1 MSAVESLAPRVEAS
15 LHARF
20 LELMPRIETHARI
33 FFRDVRC
40 ADSREDKIAETLALG
55 WRWFVRLTRRGKDVG
70 RFVSTFAT
78 LAARAVKSGQRLCGQ
93 EKAKEVLSPLAQHK
107 HSFAVRSLP
116 EGRSQAGSIVNEALH
131 DNVRTPPPE
140 AAAFRVD
147 FPAWLTVW
155 TERDRRLIC
164 DLMVGERARNLAQKY
179 RLTEGRVSQLRRQFQ
194 QDWQVFCGDNETV
207 QHKEEAR

>member
-33 FFRDVRC
+33 VFRDVRC

-70 RFVSTFAT
+70 RFVSTFAA
-78 LAARAVKSGQRLCGQ
+78 LAARAVKSGRRLCGQ
-93 EKAKEVLSPLAQHK
+93 EKAKEVLSPLAQRK

-116 EGRSQAGSIVNEALH
+116 EGRSLAGNIINEALH
-131 DNVRTPPPE
+131 DNVHTPPPE

-147 FPAWLTVW
+147 FPAWLKAW
-155 TERDRRLIC
+155 TQRDRRLIC
-164 DLMVGERARNLAQKY
+164 DLMIGERARQVAKKY
-179 RLTEGRVSQLRRQFQ
+179 HLTEGRVSQLRRQFQ
-194 QDWQVFCGDNETV
+194 QDWQAYCGDDEAV
-207 QHKEEAR
+207 LCKEVAR